1 MTVEEIFTKICTHM
15 AEGVQ
20 FHEELKKAY
29 CFLGLYGYATEKEK
43 HYKEELHGYNKLVK
57 YYMKHYFKLLKIDE
71 IQKPTVIPDNW
82 YKYSSQAV
90 DAQTKRNAIKELII
104 KWIEWEKDTKKLYE
118 EMYLELTNLKEI
130 AMADYFKNFICNVN
144 EELTQ
149 VQKKLIKLES
159 VNYDMVFI
167 AEQQKK

>member
-1 MTVEEIFTKICTHM
+1 
-15 AEGVQ
+15 
-20 FHEELKKAY
+20 
-29 CFLGLYGYATEKEK
+29 
-43 HYKEELHGYNKLVK
+43 
-57 YYMKHYFKLLKIDE
+57 
-71 IQKPTVIPDNW
+71 
-82 YKYSSQAV
+82 
-90 DAQTKRNAIKELII
+90 
-104 KWIEWEKDTKKLYE
+104 
-118 EMYLELTNLKEI
+118 MYLELTNLKEI